1 MTSPCM
7 AADPVGSPLLHKPP
21 KMVCTAMPRRPSY
34 KGALS
39 PSDVVAGMAA
49 ARRNAR
55 RLAEDA
61 QLLLDQGR
69 WASASSLAVL
79 SIEESGKVG
88 VLRRLS
94 LASEAPDLKA
104 GWDGYGSHRRKLGHP
119 LGLGEV
125 FVPNALLSLADALTE
140 AIDRRAETVA
150 SMDARKQAGFYTD
163 CVPDPSGRP
172 FWVEPTAAITPD
184 HARTVVGCAAIL
196 LEHRE
201 VTMREIELFVEHVGP
216 VLNRPGMV
224 EGWRTWM
231 RAMATEGLLGETVEA
246 AEDRMLDSAFGH
258 GWRDGI

>member
-1 MTSPCM
+1 
-7 AADPVGSPLLHKPP
+7 
-21 KMVCTAMPRRPSY
+21 MPRRPSY

-39 PSDVVAGMAA
+39 PSDVVARMAA

-125 FVPNALLSLADALTE
+125 FVPNALLSLTDALTE
-140 AIDRRAETVA
+140 VIDKRAETVA

-201 VTMREIELFVEHVGP
+201 VTMRGRWCTRRV
-216 VLNRPGMV
+216 
-224 EGWRTWM
+224 W
-231 RAMATEGLLGETVEA
+231 
-246 AEDRMLDSAFGH
+246 DSRMLFFLWFELPDAAQAQRRSPSPHPEDVVQGAELA
-258 GWRDGI
+258 GI